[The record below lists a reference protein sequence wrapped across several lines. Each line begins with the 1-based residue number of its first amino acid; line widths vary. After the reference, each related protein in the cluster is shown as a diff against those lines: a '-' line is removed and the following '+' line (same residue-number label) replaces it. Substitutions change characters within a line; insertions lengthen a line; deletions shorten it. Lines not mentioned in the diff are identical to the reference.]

1 MRIEST
7 TVHQDKSDA
16 ATARQAGLR
25 YVTDQQPGIRRR
37 RSGGGFQFLSPAG
50 RALKDDAVLKRI
62 RSLAVPPA
70 WESVWICPRPDGH
83 IQATGRDARGRKQYR
98 YHRHWHERRDELK
111 FDRMVDF
118 GRALPKIRQRVRRD
132 LRAPGLGR
140 EKILATIVRLMDLSA
155 IRVGN
160 DEYANHNNSY
170 GLTTLRDRHAR
181 VRGSVIEL
189 RFKGKAGK
197 MHAISIEHPAL
208 ARIVKKCQ
216 ELPGQEL
223 FQWVDDA
230 GKIHAISSGHVNE
243 YLAEITGGDFTSK
256 DFRTWTG
263 TVVAALALCELQEA
277 GSRTRIRANIVRAIE
292 QVASRLGN
300 TPAVCRKC
308 YVHPAVLNAY
318 SDGSLFRVLRK
329 DVRLTQPSA
338 SYRLRIEETAVLTL
352 LRQHRAT
359 SGEQQLEKRLRQSL
373 TRLKSRRGQRR

>member
-1 MRIEST
+1 
-7 TVHQDKSDA
+7 
-16 ATARQAGLR
+16 
-25 YVTDQQPGIRRR
+25 
-37 RSGGGFQFLSPAG
+37 
-50 RALKDDAVLKRI
+50 LKDDAVLKRI

-277 GSRTRIRANIVRAIE
+277 ARERGFAPISSAPSNRSHRASATRR
-292 QVASRLGN
+292 
-300 TPAVCRKC
+300 
-308 YVHPAVLNAY
+308 
-318 SDGSLFRVLRK
+318 
-329 DVRLTQPSA
+329 PSA
-338 SYRLRIEETAVLTL
+338 ANVTSIRRSSMPIPMVPSSASCEKMSASPSRPLPTGFALKRRPFLRCCGSIELRAVSSNWRRGCVSL
-352 LRQHRAT
+352 
-359 SGEQQLEKRLRQSL
+359 L